1 MALTRKFLT
10 ALGIEADK
18 VDEIITAHTE
28 VTDALKEERDKYKA
42 DAEQFPIVQQELNEL
57 KEAAEKNKD
66 NPYKAQ
72 YEDLKKEYEDYKTGI
87 EAKEKKAKVQTAYR
101 ELLKKAG
108 VNEKRL
114 DAILKVSAL
123 DDVEIDD
130 KGELKDADKLSESI
144 KTEWADF
151 IVTKDEKGANTSTP
165 PKNDNGGGNNPSRAA
180 QVAQRHYENLY
191 GKKGEDK

>member
-28 VTDALKEERDKYKA
+28 VTDALKAERDKYKA
-42 DAEQFPIVQQELNEL
+42 DADLLPDVTKERDDL
-57 KEAAEKNKD
+57 KAAAEKNKD

-72 YEDLKKEYEDYKTGI
+72 YEDLQKEYNDYKADV
-87 EAKEKKAKVQTAYR
+87 EAKEKQTKIQTAYR
-101 ELLKKAG
+101 NLLKKAG

-114 DAILKVSAL
+114 DAILKVTALKDLEL
-123 DDVEIDD
+123 DDKD
-130 KGELKDADKLSESI
+130 ELKDADNLLKGI

-151 IVTKDEKGANTSTP
+151 IVSESTKGAETHTP
-165 PKNDNGGGNNPSRAA
+165 PENNGGMTNPISRAA
-180 QVAQRHYENLY
+180 QVAQKHYEAIY
-191 GKKGEDK
+191 GKKGEAK

>member
-151 IVTKDEKGANTSTP
+151 IVTKDEKGANTSNP
-165 PKNDNGGGNNPSRAA
+165 PKNDNNGGNNPSRAA
-180 QVAQRHYENLY
+180 RVAQRHYENLY